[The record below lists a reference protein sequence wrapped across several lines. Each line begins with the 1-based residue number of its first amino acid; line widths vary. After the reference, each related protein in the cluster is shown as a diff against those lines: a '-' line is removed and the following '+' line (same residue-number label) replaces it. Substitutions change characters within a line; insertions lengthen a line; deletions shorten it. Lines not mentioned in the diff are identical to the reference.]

1 MSQISIN
8 LDSLNSSNFKKTVRH
23 KIQEG
28 ENVLRFLPPF
38 GEACNGSPYV
48 KWGVIWGFTDPN
60 TGRNR
65 PYASSSTYEGRCPVY
80 DYLDQLK
87 PTLEAVKSKL
97 ASNGLSEEAIKDQ
110 LKPVNDFISNIRP
123 KTVYSYNAVDK
134 SGQIGVVDIKSTA
147 HKKIIKLMR
156 EYINDYSQD
165 PTSLN
170 NERHDSGV
178 WFKITREGQYF
189 DTKYDA
195 FKNQIKVKNA
205 DTGVLN
211 YEDDRS
217 SLPDNIINNYN
228 DLAYDL
234 TSLYNKL
241 SYNELKEVLVA
252 NIIAFS
258 EEHGVNYVLLDGF
271 GKEDKL
277 NLASQQTHAQV
288 PQGKTTINLNLGE
301 EEDDAGSAVSQQ
313 VTTTSNTTSGNTGS
327 KSSASDMDDVL
338 AMADDIFNS

>member
-65 PYASSSTYEGRCPVY
+65 PYASSSTYEGKCPVY

-87 PTLEAVKSKL
+87 PTLEVVKSKL
-97 ASNGLSEEAIKDQ
+97 ASNGLSEDAIKEQ

-217 SLPDNIINNYN
+217 SLPDNIINNYD

-241 SYNELKEVLVA
+241 SYDELKEVLVA

-258 EEHGVNYVLLDGF
+258 KEFNINYVLLDGF
-271 GKEDKL
+271 GKDEQ
-277 NLASQQTHAQV
+277 LATAPQQTQVQANV
-288 PQGKTTINLNLGE
+288 PQGNTAITLNLGE
-301 EEDDAGSAVSQQ
+301 DDTDATTAPQQAAATATNTSQPSA
-313 VTTTSNTTSGNTGS
+313 
-327 KSSASDMDDVL
+327 ASDMDDVL

>member
-65 PYASSSTYEGRCPVY
+65 PYASSSTYEGKCPVY

-87 PTLEAVKSKL
+87 PTLEVVKSKL
-97 ASNGLSEEAIKDQ
+97 ASNGLSEDAIKEQ

-217 SLPDNIINNYN
+217 SLPDNIINNYD

-241 SYNELKEVLVA
+241 SYDELKEVLVA

-258 EEHGVNYVLLDGF
+258 KEFNINYVLLDGF
-271 GKEDKL
+271 GKDEQ
-277 NLASQQTHAQV
+277 LATVPQQTQVQANV
-288 PQGKTTINLNLGE
+288 PQGNTAITLNLGE
-301 EEDDAGSAVSQQ
+301 DDTDATTAPQQAAATATNTSQPSA
-313 VTTTSNTTSGNTGS
+313 
-327 KSSASDMDDVL
+327 ASDMDDVL